1 MLFLSVRGFSDCAGP
16 ASHSRL
22 AWLPCCLPP
31 LGMEAASV
39 STGLSQLNSSAHRC
53 LCLRFKKH
61 LTMSPARL
69 EVRMDSL
76 LPFLVGVGI
85 VIAHDPLHGSGRA
98 DFPHPALT
106 SGNDAHAAQWIRMI
120 YACGRQPPVAQ
131 SSHSVPAEVAVLAP
145 ARERLVP
152 EQAYPKSKRAQRGAV
167 DRHSVIT
174 DVSTN
179 DRPQPLAYFRDGVV
193 HASSEFVF
201 CLAQLRLHPLTNR
214 LPQHRVVTVA
224 SRLPA
229 DMREAKE
236 GERFRLPFSA
246 LFPCSGR
253 EPPELQKSRFV
264 GMQFQAELP

>member
-1 MLFLSVRGFSDCAGP
+1 
-16 ASHSRL
+16 
-22 AWLPCCLPP
+22 
-31 LGMEAASV
+31 
-39 STGLSQLNSSAHRC
+39 
-53 LCLRFKKH
+53 
-61 LTMSPARL
+61 
-69 EVRMDSL
+69 
-76 LPFLVGVGI
+76 

-120 YACGRQPPVAQ
+120 YACGRQPTVDQA
-131 SSHSVPAEVAVLAP
+131 SHSVPTDVAVLAT

-152 EQAYPKSKRAQRGAV
+152 EQACLKPERAQRGAV
-167 DRHSVIT
+167 HGHSVIA
-174 DVSTN
+174 DVTTN

-201 CLAQLRLHPLTNR
+201 YLAQLRLHPLTNR

-246 LFPCSGR
+246 LFPVSGR
-253 EPPELQKSRFV
+253 EPSELQKPRFCRDAV
-264 GMQFQAELP
+264 PS